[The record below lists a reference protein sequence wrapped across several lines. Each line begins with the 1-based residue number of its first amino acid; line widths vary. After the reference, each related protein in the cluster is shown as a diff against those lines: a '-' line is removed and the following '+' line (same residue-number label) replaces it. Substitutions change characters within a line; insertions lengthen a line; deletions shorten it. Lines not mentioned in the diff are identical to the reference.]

1 LRSEATTRIRPR
13 FCNCGGR
20 NQTAFGGR
28 MIRFYL
34 FRFSGGQEHPAK
46 FESGLLENIGDLAAH
61 LRLIVEAPLA
71 IFHFPRR

>member
-1 LRSEATTRIRPR
+1 
-13 FCNCGGR
+13 
-20 NQTAFGGR
+20 